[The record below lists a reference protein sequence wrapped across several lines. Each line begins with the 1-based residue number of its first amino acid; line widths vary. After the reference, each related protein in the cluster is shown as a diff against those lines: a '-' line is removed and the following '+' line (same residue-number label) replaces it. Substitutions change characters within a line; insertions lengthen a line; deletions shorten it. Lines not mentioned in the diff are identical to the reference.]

1 MTLLATSSGIYLPSL
16 LKKKKVTCETLITP
30 FTECYIVS
38 YVYRFYKNYI
48 MSGESKLERFYRKY
62 QPLITPE
69 HYTCVGLGFELLRRL
84 RSLNNKYPDIASG
97 LYLVSC
103 EEVDL
108 LFVTL
113 I

>member
-1 MTLLATSSGIYLPSL
+1 MN
-16 LKKKKVTCETLITP
+16 
-30 FTECYIVS
+30 
-38 YVYRFYKNYI
+38 RFYKNYI
-48 MSGESKLERFYRKY
+48 MSGESKLDRFYRKY

-84 RSLNNKYPDIASG
+84 RSLNKKYPDIASG

-108 LFVTL
+108 LFVIL